1 MLRKKQIA
9 VIFLIAIS
17 LFSISI
23 HFREYNSI
31 PLSNRVKNDIGIDN
45 LYTSDIAGTDLYA
58 ENIDVFLAGD
68 KSIIKQSFFSN
79 DTSILPQFDTRD
91 PAFFKCNLLFSVSN
105 GIIPEVFPNVIT
117 ENDIPLQFSMTFN
130 SFSGFLYYD
139 ESLSQSEVE
148 VRADRALEI
157 LKRKFEIDLITVES
171 TNPYFFPFI
180 GYFPNW
186 NVYMREIIGNLPMDG
201 YWKALDVERLTSD
214 GYLNSNHLSSS
225 FLLINSLDLLEKDFL
240 ASIDQINFN
249 IESLDLSFLESFNV
263 ESIFEQFTNV
273 LLDYPAIFGN
283 FTDLIGN
290 NESDTDM
297 AGLID
302 VFEGFTLSNQSNY
315 VNLMVQYEGTEEGI
329 TEGDENEYEFNLWNA
344 LNYKGDALRPS
355 EKVFISL
362 IGAFISNINLNI
374 MCTEITDMTPKYFD
388 LYSFLL
394 EQLDTILFYAEVDF
408 DVSSLEDYSLE
419 LFWVDYE
426 GIKRNFVKPVNLNDP
441 EDYVNFLSIIGFQGI
456 EGVPAGILNPIADFT
471 VSYVIGYDEPSILIK
486 KDLIGDNTS
495 YGVYNTFSFNIT
507 AENVGNNTVWG
518 NPTKIPIDLDDAFS
532 LIVGPVGI
540 ALNLDEDLKDAIWEI
555 VRVVYSGEYSSL
567 EDFFNFDED
576 PRIFYFDTTGAG
588 VIDYYFP
595 DLLNLTNLYPFNE
608 KMENVINIMT
618 TTPEYIALLDS
629 LAAPLVDV
637 SVNDLRT
644 IFGNNESIWN
654 EQNWYLNPG
663 EKIFYEFSNF
673 SIEGYDSF
681 TPFYNY
687 SFLIRDSFPN
697 LPYIISGNTIS
708 GTTPQMAS
716 ENDDDNWIV
725 ESEEKYVGYHEIDIQ
740 FLFKNSTAIDLN
752 NNSLDQISILA
763 NFSDLSNSLI
773 FEVFN
778 YSSETYLNLNNFSS
792 SETNSTFEFSFERNE
807 GSLEWIFDPYTRENH
822 SILVR
827 VRGSNPNKFNISI
840 NNIDIQ
846 FSYRDVNVYQVL
858 GSRIIHNSM
867 SGNIEYIRRSNTI
880 TLSTYS
886 MASIIAY
893 GYLNKYCISQGELF
907 NYQLTLQNVGTEI
920 AHNVN
925 VSLLIPGIINEFNGF
940 SFDNNTLTY
949 FVSELIP
956 YAEIQLNFSFYS
968 PNTAK
973 ISSISIEYENN
984 ETIANINSTDLTA
997 IPNEVFFSSPI
1008 DYKTRFPY
1016 VKTIEIYMSSS
1027 NISPQIGELFNITI
1041 GVKNTGLEG
1050 FNISSLTI
1058 QTGDKYGD
1066 LYPHNLSSNL
1076 IDIEY
1081 NYVKSFVLTL
1091 NKTDW
1096 KAYLYPSINYFE
1108 SSESKIIQIK
1118 NSESIIL
1125 GTINFTIIKS
1135 VDKNHIEVGEII
1147 SVNITVINSGTICLK
1162 DVSLQDTISFT
1173 GIDFDL
1179 IDGNLVNE
1187 IPCLH
1192 SGETLSFEY
1201 QIKAKTQVVVNL
1213 KPAFIEQYYLTKLKY
1228 QSNEVQVK
1236 VIIPKTIQYLFII
1249 GPSVGAFIVI
1259 IGFLWQ
1265 KYKYHSKRYEQ
1276 QRYELSLFQDYS
1288 STAVL
1293 NIEHNLRDYFKS
1305 ISSMHTISP
1314 NDLQEIPKENFGD
1327 SNE

>member
-1 MLRKKQIA
+1 MLRKKQIT
-9 VIFLIAIS
+9 VIILIAIS

-23 HFREYNSI
+23 HIRGYNSNL
-31 PLSNRVKNDIGIDN
+31 LSHRVKNDLGIEN
-45 LYTSDIAGTDLYA
+45 LYTNDIAGTDLYA
-58 ENIDVFLAGD
+58 ENIDAFVAGN
-68 KSIIKQSFFSN
+68 KSVIKQSFFSN

-105 GIIPEVFPNVIT
+105 GIIPEIFPKVIT
-117 ENDIPLQFSMTFN
+117 ENDIPIQFSMTFN
-130 SFSGFLYYD
+130 GFSGFLYYED
-139 ESLSQSEVE
+139 SLSQSEVE
-148 VRADRALEI
+148 IRAERALEI
-157 LKRKFEIDLITVES
+157 LKRKFEIDLITVAS
-171 TNPYFFPFI
+171 TNPHFFPFI
-180 GYFPNW
+180 GYFPDW

-201 YWKALDVERLTSD
+201 YWKALDIERLTSD
-214 GYLNSNHLSSS
+214 GYLNSKHLSST

-240 ASIDQINFN
+240 ASIDQIDFN
-249 IESLDLSFLESFNV
+249 LESLDLSYLESFNA

-273 LLDYPAIFGN
+273 LSDYPAIFGN

-297 AGLID
+297 TGLID
-302 VFEGFTLSNQSNY
+302 VFEGITLSNQSNY
-315 VNLMVQYEGTEEGI
+315 VNLMVQYEGTDEGI
-329 TEGDENEYEFNLWNA
+329 TEVDENEYQFNLWNA

-355 EKVFISL
+355 EKIFISL
-362 IGAFISNINLNI
+362 IGAFISNINVNI
-374 MCTEITDMTPKYFD
+374 MCTEITDTTPKYFD

-394 EQLDTILFYAEVDF
+394 EQIDTILFYAEVDF

-419 LFWVDYE
+419 LFWVDFE

-456 EGVPAGILNPIADFT
+456 EGLPAGILNPIADFT
-471 VSYVIGYDEPSILIK
+471 VTYIIGYDEPSILMK

-518 NPTKIPIDLDDAFS
+518 NPTKIPIDLDDTFS
-532 LIVGPVGI
+532 LIVGPVGT

-555 VRVVYSGEYSSL
+555 VSVVYSGEYSSL

-588 VIDYYFP
+588 IVDYYFP
-595 DLLNLTNLYPFNE
+595 DLLNLTNLLPYNG
-608 KMENVINIMT
+608 KMDNVITIMT
-618 TTPEYIALLDS
+618 SSYQALLDS
-629 LAAPLVDV
+629 LAAPLVGV

-644 IFGNNESIWN
+644 IFGNQESIWN

-681 TPFYNY
+681 TTFYNY
-687 SFLIRDSFPN
+687 SFLIRESFPS

-708 GTTPQMAS
+708 GTNPQMAL
-716 ENDDDNWIV
+716 ENDNDDWIV
-725 ESEEKYVGYHEIDIQ
+725 ESEEKYIGYNEIDIQ
-740 FLFKNSTAIDLN
+740 FLFKNTSAIDFKN
-752 NNSLDQISILA
+752 YSLDRISIIA
-763 NFSDLSNSLI
+763 NLTDLTSDLT

-778 YSSETYLNLNNFSS
+778 YSSETYLNLDNFSS
-792 SETNSTFEFSFERNE
+792 SDTNSTFEFSFERNE

-822 SILVR
+822 SILIR
-827 VRGSNPNKFNISI
+827 VKASESNKFNISI

-846 FSYRDVNVYQVL
+846 FSYRDVNLYQVL
-858 GSRIIHNSM
+858 GSRMIYSSK

-893 GYLNKYCISQGELF
+893 GYLNEYSTTQGEIL
-907 NYQLTLQNVGTEI
+907 NYQLILKNIGTET
-920 AHNVN
+920 AYDVN
-925 VSLLIPGIINEFNGF
+925 VSLTIPGIINQFNDF
-940 SFDNNTLTY
+940 LFDNNTLSY
-949 FVSELIP
+949 YISDLIP
-956 YAEIQLNFSFYS
+956 YAEKRLNFSFYS

-973 ISSISIEYENN
+973 INSVTIEYENN
-984 ETIANINSTDLTA
+984 ETIANINSTSLTA
-997 IPNEVFFSSPI
+997 NPNEVFFTSPI
-1008 DYKTRFPY
+1008 DYETRFPF
-1016 VKTIEIYMSSS
+1016 VKTIEIYLNSS
-1027 NISPQIGELFNITI
+1027 NNNPQIGELFNLTI
-1041 GVKNTGLEG
+1041 GIRNSGIEG

-1058 QTGDKYGD
+1058 RTGDKYGD
-1066 LYPHNLSSNL
+1066 LYPYNLSSNL

-1081 NYVKSFVLTL
+1081 NHVKSFVLTL

-1108 SSESKIIQIK
+1108 SPESKIIQIK

-1125 GTINFTIIKS
+1125 GTINCTIIKS
-1135 VDKNHIEVGEII
+1135 VDKNQIEIGEII

-1179 IDGNLVNE
+1179 TDGNLVNE

-1192 SGETLSFEY
+1192 SGETLSFIY
-1201 QIKAKTQVVVNL
+1201 KIKAKTQAVVNL

-1265 KYKYHSKRYEQ
+1265 KLKYHSKRYEQ
-1276 QRYELSLFQDYS
+1276 QRYELTLFQDSS
-1288 STAVL
+1288 STNVL
-1293 NIEHNLRDYFKS
+1293 NIEYNLRDYFKS

-1314 NDLQEIPKENFGD
+1314 TDLQEIPKENFGD